1 MLACSQ
7 VDINKT
13 DKKRRRKTECVNT
26 DPWSPQNHRTTHL
39 VFAARFKKSELEG
52 RLSVRKEQGMFLK
65 YLFIGINYVTTH
77 SFDAS
82 IPERVEER

>member
-1 MLACSQ
+1 MCEPHGTFWTLWTQ
-7 VDINKT
+7 
-13 DKKRRRKTECVNT
+13 TERHT
-26 DPWSPQNHRTTHL
+26 L

-52 RLSVRKEQGMFLK
+52 RLCVRKEQGMFLK
-65 YLFIGINYVTTH
+65 YLFIGINYVTSH